1 MGQITRTSRLGRFP
15 SFMTFVSLSLSC
27 MDPYIPNLDAWF
39 NGIRTAWHVNGIERS
54 CREQQE
60 VASPG
65 FYGFGSTSKALPKV
79 W

>member
-1 MGQITRTSRLGRFP
+1 MGKITRTSHLGRFP

-27 MDPYIPNLDAWF
+27 LYRYIPNLDAWF

-54 CREQQE
+54 CREQQG
-60 VASPG
+60 VTSPG
-65 FYGFGSTSKALPKV
+65 FHGSGPTSKALPKV